1 MSKNTKNYQLY
12 TFTSDNDVADLKLL
26 EHSFDTIDKGLV
38 LDVGEST
45 GSGNNYVL
53 NLGSITL
60 SSANKGISFK
70 FWADKNASGAVKI
83 NGTYNLV
90 KPNGNAVTNLKAGAP
105 YTITYNGG
113 VNFFLASGGSIDDV
127 SFSASDLLT
136 GKSANNSD
144 GEKVNGTM
152 PNKGAVT
159 ASINCGGSYTIP
171 AGYHNGSGKVTAN
184 SLASQTS
191 ANASAGDILSG
202 KTAWVNG
209 SKLTG
214 TIDNKGAI
222 TAGNSIVQSGDKLYC
237 RMPRGAYLTNASS
250 GYPEISYPQGDVA
263 AALGL
268 TANKIVA
275 GNTIGGIAGTATVGT
290 MAKYVEADQ
299 STVNVYTNADGT
311 EEFKITTG
319 FKPRFAMVRYFHSTY
334 NGTTWVLFN
343 YAGDKWYGI
352 GKKNNNSSTSTYD
365 TSHVITIVSFE
376 NDGVIVKASPYYRS
390 KVSWIISQ

>member
-1 MSKNTKNYQLY
+1 MSISKIEIQ
-12 TFTSDNDVADLKLL
+12 D
-26 EHSFDTIDKGLV
+26 
-38 LDVGEST
+38 
-45 GSGNNYVL
+45 GSGNVYYP
-53 NLGSITL
+53 
-60 SSANKGISFK
+60 KK
-70 FWADKNASGAVKI
+70 
-83 NGTYNLV
+83 
-90 KPNGNAVTNLKAGAP
+90 
-105 YTITYNGG
+105 
-113 VNFFLASGGSIDDV
+113 SIDSV
-127 SFSASDLLT
+127 IYSDNTFIEEKIRMLETKLNELKSRLVDSINDKTGSSLT
-136 GKSANNSD
+136 SNSTVDEMTVAINSIKTLEQATADANATAGNILVD
-144 GEKVNGTM
+144 KTAYVNGAKITGTM

-159 ASINCGGSYTIP
+159 ASLNCGGSYTIP

-191 ANASAGDILSG
+191 ANATAGDILKD

-311 EEFKITTG
+311 DESKIKAG
-319 FKPRFAMVRYFHSTY
+319 FKPCYEMVYYFHSEY
-334 NGTTWVLFN
+334 NKTSLVLLN
-343 YAGDKWYGI
+343 YTGDKWYGI

-365 TSHVITIVSFE
+365 TSHVMTIVSFK